1 MMKQIWKNLWSQR
14 AQNVWLFAEL
24 VVVCFVA
31 WTQIDPIAVRL
42 FYQNQPAGFD
52 IDRLVVADARLY
64 KTMGQNIYD
73 HDGDEYYQQM
83 SEQFTREMKQLKQ
96 HLLELD
102 EVAYVSFLDAIEG
115 YPRMNKS
122 YWEIPLPNDT
132 IGIDV
137 PWCFYNIEEDFFETF
152 GIQPIPGSPS
162 QHELSMNSGGG
173 QNLIITRSLAERIYG
188 SAEAAIGKNLDSGST
203 YGDGTG
209 NKYPI
214 IYTIRGV
221 VEDVGARTD
230 EYSTWMAFCPNGH
243 LSYNQSKA
251 RLVIRLK
258 PGVNMTRFVEEQTYR
273 TGELASEHFVIC
285 SFVPYVDAPK
295 NMDSFDSPDFNAQ
308 SDYDFNL
315 SVATAIFFLIN
326 LCLGVIGTFWMQT
339 KRRTEES
346 GIMRA
351 FGATKRRIMGMFL
364 AEGFVLT
371 TFSMFITCILYL
383 NYVKTGLGEL
393 CINPQL
399 PQCQPDPTWVADK
412 PLHFLIISGIVYLI
426 ILLTVSI
433 GILIPS
439 WNIVRTKPVEALREE

>member
-122 YWEIPLPNDT
+122 YTDIPLPNDT
-132 IGIDV
+132 ITV
-137 PWCFYNIEEDFFETF
+137 PWCYFDIGQDFFETF
-152 GIQPIPGSPS
+152 GIQPLPGSPS
-162 QHELSMNSGGG
+162 QHDLSMNTGGG
-173 QNLIITRSLAERIYG
+173 QSLILTRSLAERIYG
-188 SAEAAIGKNLDSGST
+188 SAEAAIGKNLDSDWT
-203 YGDGTG
+203 YVVKG
-209 NKYPI
+209 NKTSI
-214 IYTIRGV
+214 IYTILGV

-230 EYSTWMAFCPNGH
+230 EYSTWMAFSPNGWF
-243 LSYNQSKA
+243 SNNQQKA

-258 PGVNMTRFVEEQTYR
+258 PEVNMQRFVEEQTYR
-273 TGELASEHFVIC
+273 TGELASEHYVIC
-285 SFVPYVDAPK
+285 EFFPYVDAAK
-295 NMDSFDSPDFNAQ
+295 NIDSVHGADFNAQ

-315 SVATAIFFLIN
+315 SVATTIFFLIN

-393 CINPQL
+393 CIPSST
-399 PQCQPDPTWVADK
+399 QPDPTWVADK
-412 PLHFLIISGIVYLI
+412 PLHFLIISGIIYLI

-439 WNIVRTKPVEALREE
+439 WNIVRTKPVEALRDE

>member
-1 MMKQIWKNLWSQR
+1 MKQILKNLWSQR

-73 HDGDEYYQQM
+73 HDGDEYYQQT

-122 YWEIPLPNDT
+122 YMGIPLPNDT
-132 IGIDV
+132 ISV
-137 PWCFYNIEEDFFETF
+137 PWCYFNIGQDFFETF
-152 GIQPIPGSPS
+152 GIQPLPGSPS
-162 QHELSMNSGGG
+162 QHDLSMNTGGR
-173 QNLIITRSLAERIYG
+173 QSLILTRSLAERIYG
-188 SAEAAIGKNLDSGST
+188 SAEAAIGKNLDSGWT
-203 YGDGTG
+203 YVVKG
-209 NKYPI
+209 NKTSI
-214 IYTIRGV
+214 IYTILGV

-230 EYSTWMAFCPNGH
+230 EYSTWMAFSPNGH
-243 LSYNQSKA
+243 LSDYQPKA
-251 RLVIRLK
+251 RLAIRLK
-258 PGVNMTRFVEEQTYR
+258 PEVNMQRFVEEQTYR
-273 TGELASEHFVIC
+273 TGELASEHYVIC
-285 SFVPYVDAPK
+285 EFFPYVDAAK
-295 NMDSFDSPDFNAQ
+295 NIDSVHSADFNAQ
-308 SDYDFNL
+308 SESDYDFNL

-393 CINPQL
+393 CIPYST
-399 PQCQPDPTWVADK
+399 QPDPTWVADK

-439 WNIVRTKPVEALREE
+439 WNICRMKPMEALRDG

>member
-214 IYTIRGV
+214 IYTIRGC
-221 VEDVGARTD
+221 GGRC
-230 EYSTWMAFCPNGH
+230 WCPN
-243 LSYNQSKA
+243 
-251 RLVIRLK
+251 
-258 PGVNMTRFVEEQTYR
+258 
-273 TGELASEHFVIC
+273 
-285 SFVPYVDAPK
+285 
-295 NMDSFDSPDFNAQ
+295 
-308 SDYDFNL
+308 
-315 SVATAIFFLIN
+315 
-326 LCLGVIGTFWMQT
+326 
-339 KRRTEES
+339 
-346 GIMRA
+346 
-351 FGATKRRIMGMFL
+351 RRIQHLDG
-364 AEGFVLT
+364 V
-371 TFSMFITCILYL
+371 
-383 NYVKTGLGEL
+383 
-393 CINPQL
+393 L
-399 PQCQPDPTWVADK
+399 PQWT
-412 PLHFLIISGIVYLI
+412 PLL
-426 ILLTVSI
+426 
-433 GILIPS
+433 
-439 WNIVRTKPVEALREE
+439 

>member
-64 KTMGQNIYD
+64 KTMGQIISD

-122 YWEIPLPNDT
+122 YTDIPLPNDT
-132 IGIDV
+132 ITV
-137 PWCFYNIEEDFFETF
+137 PWCYFDIGQDFFETF
-152 GIQPIPGSPS
+152 GIQPLPGSPS
-162 QHELSMNSGGG
+162 QHDLSMNTGGG
-173 QNLIITRSLAERIYG
+173 QSLILTRSLAERIYG
-188 SAEAAIGKNLDSGST
+188 SAEAAIGKNLDSGWT
-203 YGDGTG
+203 YVVEG
-209 NKYPI
+209 NKTSI
-214 IYTIRGV
+214 SYTILGV

-230 EYSTWMAFCPNGH
+230 EYSTWMAFSPNGWF
-243 LSYNQSKA
+243 SNNQQKA

-258 PGVNMTRFVEEQTYR
+258 PEVNMQRFVEEQTYR
-273 TGELASEHFVIC
+273 TGELASEHYVIC
-285 SFVPYVDAPK
+285 EFFPYVDAAK
-295 NMDSFDSPDFNAQ
+295 NIDSVHSADFNAQ

-315 SVATAIFFLIN
+315 SVATTIFFLIN

-393 CINPQL
+393 CIPSST
-399 PQCQPDPTWVADK
+399 QPDPTWVADK
-412 PLHFLIISGIVYLI
+412 PLHFLIISGIIYLI

-439 WNIVRTKPVEALREE
+439 WNIVRTKPVEALRDE

>member
-122 YWEIPLPNDT
+122 YTDIPLPNDT
-132 IGIDV
+132 ITV
-137 PWCFYNIEEDFFETF
+137 PWCYFDIGQDFFETF
-152 GIQPIPGSPS
+152 GIQPLPGSPS
-162 QHELSMNSGGG
+162 QHDLSMNTGGG
-173 QNLIITRSLAERIYG
+173 QSLILTRSLAERIYG
-188 SAEAAIGKNLDSGST
+188 SAEAAIGKNLDSGWT
-203 YGDGTG
+203 YVVEG
-209 NKYPI
+209 NKTSI
-214 IYTIRGV
+214 IYTILGV

-230 EYSTWMAFCPNGH
+230 EYSTWMAFSPNGWF
-243 LSYNQSKA
+243 SNNQQKA

-258 PGVNMTRFVEEQTYR
+258 PEVNMQRFVEEQTYR

-351 FGATKRRIMGMFL
+351 FGATKRRIMGLFL

-371 TFSMFITCILYL
+371 TLSMFITCILYL

-393 CINPQL
+393 CIPSST
-399 PQCQPDPTWVADK
+399 QPDPTWVADK

>member
-64 KTMGQNIYD
+64 KTMGQIISD

-122 YWEIPLPNDT
+122 YTDIPLPNDT
-132 IGIDV
+132 ITV
-137 PWCFYNIEEDFFETF
+137 PWCYFDIGQDFFETF
-152 GIQPIPGSPS
+152 GIQPLPGSPS
-162 QHELSMNSGGG
+162 QHDLSMNTGGG
-173 QNLIITRSLAERIYG
+173 QSLILTRSLAERIYG
-188 SAEAAIGKNLDSGST
+188 SAEAAIGKNLDSGWT
-203 YGDGTG
+203 YVVEG
-209 NKYPI
+209 NKTSI
-214 IYTIRGV
+214 SYTILGV

-230 EYSTWMAFCPNGH
+230 EYSTWMAFSPNGWF
-243 LSYNQSKA
+243 SNNQQKA

-258 PGVNMTRFVEEQTYR
+258 PEVNMQRFVEEQTYR
-273 TGELASEHFVIC
+273 TGELASEHYVIC
-285 SFVPYVDAPK
+285 EFFPYVDAAK
-295 NMDSFDSPDFNAQ
+295 NIDSVHGADFNAQ

-315 SVATAIFFLIN
+315 SVATTIFFLIN

-393 CINPQL
+393 CIPSST
-399 PQCQPDPTWVADK
+399 QPDPTWVADK
-412 PLHFLIISGIVYLI
+412 PLHFLIISGIIYLI

-439 WNIVRTKPVEALREE
+439 WNIVRTKPVEALRDE

>member
-64 KTMGQNIYD
+64 KTMWQNTRGTIDEETYD
-73 HDGDEYYQQM
+73 QM
-83 SEQFTREMKQLKQ
+83 EERSTQEMKQLKQ

-122 YWEIPLPNDT
+122 YTDIPLPNDT
-132 IGIDV
+132 ITV
-137 PWCFYNIEEDFFETF
+137 PWCYFDIGQDFFETF
-152 GIQPIPGSPS
+152 GIQPLPGSPS
-162 QHELSMNSGGG
+162 QHDLSMNTGGG
-173 QNLIITRSLAERIYG
+173 QSLILTRSLAERIYG
-188 SAEAAIGKNLDSGST
+188 SAEAAIGKNLDSGWT

-214 IYTIRGV
+214 IYTIP
-221 VEDVGARTD
+221 RTD
-230 EYSTWMAFCPNGH
+230 EYSTWMAFSPNGWF
-243 LSYNQSKA
+243 SNNQQMA

-258 PGVNMTRFVEEQTYR
+258 PEVNMQRFVEEQTYR

-295 NMDSFDSPDFNAQ
+295 NMDFSDTPDFNAQ

-351 FGATKRRIMGMFL
+351 FGATRGRIMGMFL

-393 CINPQL
+393 CIPSST
-399 PQCQPDPTWVADK
+399 QPDPTWVADK

-439 WNIVRTKPVEALREE
+439 WNIVRTKPVEALRDE

>member
-1 MMKQIWKNLWSQR
+1 MKQILKNLWSQR

-31 WTQIDPIAVRL
+31 WTQIDPIVVRL

-102 EVAYVSFLDAIEG
+102 EVAYVSFLDGIEG
-115 YPRMNKS
+115 YPRMNKH
-122 YWEIPLPNDT
+122 YRDIPLPNDT
-132 IGIDV
+132 IMV
-137 PWCFYNIEEDFFETF
+137 PECLFDIEEDFFETF
-152 GIQPIPGSPS
+152 GIQPVPGSPS
-162 QHELSMNSGGG
+162 QHDLSMNTGGG
-173 QNLIITRSLAERIYG
+173 QSIILTRSLAERIYG
-188 SAEAAIGKNLDSGST
+188 SAEAAIGKNIESGIT
-203 YGDGTG
+203 FVDFEG
-209 NKYPI
+209 NKISI
-214 IYTIRGV
+214 IYTVKGV

-230 EYSTWMAFCPNGH
+230 EYSTWMAFCPNGRFCD
-243 LSYNQSKA
+243 YQQMA

-258 PGVNMTRFVEEQTYR
+258 PGVNMQRFVEEQTYR
-273 TGELASEHFVIC
+273 TGELASEHYVIC
-285 SFVPYVDAPK
+285 EFFPYADAAK
-295 NMDSFDSPDFNAQ
+295 NIDSAYGLDYNAQ

-371 TFSMFITCILYL
+371 TLSMLITCILYL

-393 CINPQL
+393 CIPLQAPQYE
-399 PQCQPDPTWVADK
+399 PDPTWVADK
-412 PLHFLIISGIVYLI
+412 PLHFCVIAGLVYLI
-426 ILLTVSI
+426 ILIVVSI
-433 GILIPS
+433 GIAIPA
-439 WNIVRTKPVEALREE
+439 WNIVRTKVVEALREE

>member
-122 YWEIPLPNDT
+122 YTDIPLPNDT
-132 IGIDV
+132 ITV
-137 PWCFYNIEEDFFETF
+137 PWCYFDIGQDFFETF
-152 GIQPIPGSPS
+152 GIQPLPGSPS
-162 QHELSMNSGGG
+162 QHDLSMNTGGG
-173 QNLIITRSLAERIYG
+173 QSLILTRSLAERIYG
-188 SAEAAIGKNLDSGST
+188 SAEAAIGKNLDSGWT
-203 YGDGTG
+203 YVVEG
-209 NKYPI
+209 NKTSI
-214 IYTIRGV
+214 IYTILGV

-230 EYSTWMAFCPNGH
+230 EYSTWMAFSPNGWF
-243 LSYNQSKA
+243 SNNQQKA

-258 PGVNMTRFVEEQTYR
+258 PEVNMQRFVEEQTYR
-273 TGELASEHFVIC
+273 TGELASEHYVIC
-285 SFVPYVDAPK
+285 EFFPYVDAAK

-371 TFSMFITCILYL
+371 TFSMFITCILYI

-393 CINPQL
+393 CIPSST
-399 PQCQPDPTWVADK
+399 QPDPTWVADK
-412 PLHFLIISGIVYLI
+412 PLHFLIISGIGYLI

>member
-102 EVAYVSFLDAIEG
+102 EVAYVSFLDAIEA

-273 TGELASEHFVIC
+273 TGELASEHYVIC
-285 SFVPYVDAPK
+285 EFFPYVDAAK
-295 NMDSFDSPDFNAQ
+295 NIDSVHSADFNAQ

-351 FGATKRRIMGMFL
+351 FGATRGRIMGMFL

-383 NYVKTGLGEL
+383 NYVKTGLGKL
-393 CINPQL
+393 CIPSST
-399 PQCQPDPTWVADK
+399 QPDPTWVADK
-412 PLHFLIISGIVYLI
+412 PLHFLIISGIIYLI

>member
-1 MMKQIWKNLWSQR
+1 MKQILKNLWSQR

-31 WTQIDPIAVRL
+31 WTQIDPIVVRL

-64 KTMGQNIYD
+64 KTMEQNTGDRTERETYD
-73 HDGDEYYQQM
+73 QM
-83 SEQFTREMKQLKQ
+83 EERFTQEMKQLKQ

-102 EVAYVSFLDAIEG
+102 EVAYVSFLDGIEG
-115 YPRMNKS
+115 YPRLNRNYTHIM
-122 YWEIPLPNDT
+122 LPNDT
-132 IGIDV
+132 IIV
-137 PWCFYNIEEDFFETF
+137 PWCYFDIGQDFFETF
-152 GIQPIPGSPS
+152 GIQPLPGSPS
-162 QHELSMNSGGG
+162 QHDLSMNTGGG
-173 QNLIITRSLAERIYG
+173 QSLILTRSLAERIYG
-188 SAEAAIGKNLDSGST
+188 SAEAAIGKNLDSGWT
-203 YGDGTG
+203 YVDVEG
-209 NKYPI
+209 NKNSI
-214 IYTIRGV
+214 IYTIQGV

-230 EYSTWMAFCPNGH
+230 EYSTWMAFSPNGWF
-243 LSYNQSKA
+243 SNNQQMA

-258 PGVNMTRFVEEQTYR
+258 PVCEF
-273 TGELASEHFVIC
+273 F
-285 SFVPYVDAPK
+285 PYVDAAK
-295 NMDSFDSPDFNAQ
+295 NIDSVHSADFNAQ

-351 FGATKRRIMGMFL
+351 FGATKRRIMGLFL

-393 CINPQL
+393 CIPSST
-399 PQCQPDPTWVADK
+399 QPDPTWVADK

>member
-122 YWEIPLPNDT
+122 YTDIPLPNDT
-132 IGIDV
+132 ITV
-137 PWCFYNIEEDFFETF
+137 PWCYFDIGQDFFETF
-152 GIQPIPGSPS
+152 GIQPLPGSPS
-162 QHELSMNSGGG
+162 QHDLSMNSGGG
-173 QNLIITRSLAERIYG
+173 QSLILTRSLAERIYG
-188 SAEAAIGKNLDSGST
+188 SAEAAIGKNLDSGWT
-203 YGDGTG
+203 YVVKG
-209 NKYPI
+209 NKTSI
-214 IYTIRGV
+214 IYTILGV

-230 EYSTWMAFCPNGH
+230 EYSTWMAFSPNGWF
-243 LSYNQSKA
+243 SNNQQKA

-258 PGVNMTRFVEEQTYR
+258 PEVNMQRFVEEQTYR
-273 TGELASEHFVIC
+273 TGELASEHYVIC
-285 SFVPYVDAPK
+285 EFFPYVDAAK
-295 NMDSFDSPDFNAQ
+295 NIDSVHGADFNAQ

-315 SVATAIFFLIN
+315 SVATTIFFLIN

-393 CINPQL
+393 CIPSST
-399 PQCQPDPTWVADK
+399 QPDPTWVADK
-412 PLHFLIISGIVYLI
+412 PLHFLIISGIIYLI

-439 WNIVRTKPVEALREE
+439 WNIVRTKPVEALRDE

>member
-122 YWEIPLPNDT
+122 YTDIPLPNDT
-132 IGIDV
+132 ITV
-137 PWCFYNIEEDFFETF
+137 PWCYFDIGQDFFETF
-152 GIQPIPGSPS
+152 GIQPLPGSPS
-162 QHELSMNSGGG
+162 QHDLSMNTGGG
-173 QNLIITRSLAERIYG
+173 QSLILTRSLAERIYG
-188 SAEAAIGKNLDSGST
+188 SAEAAIGKNLDSGWT
-203 YGDGTG
+203 YVVEG
-209 NKYPI
+209 NKTSI
-214 IYTIRGV
+214 IYTILGV

-230 EYSTWMAFCPNGH
+230 EYSTWMAFSPNGWF
-243 LSYNQSKA
+243 SNNQQKA

-258 PGVNMTRFVEEQTYR
+258 PEVNMQRFVEEQTYR
-273 TGELASEHFVIC
+273 TGELASEHYVIC
-285 SFVPYVDAPK
+285 EFFPYVDAAK

-371 TFSMFITCILYL
+371 TFSMFITCILYI

-393 CINPQL
+393 CIPSST
-399 PQCQPDPTWVADK
+399 QPDPTWVADK

>member
-1 MMKQIWKNLWSQR
+1 MKQILKNLWSQR

-64 KTMGQNIYD
+64 KTMSQNTRGTI
-73 HDGDEYYQQM
+73 DEENYNQM
-83 SEQFTREMKQLKQ
+83 EERSTQEMKQLKQ

-102 EVAYVSFLDAIEG
+102 EVAYVSFLDDIES
-115 YPRMNKS
+115 YPRMDKL
-122 YWEIPLPNDT
+122 YTDIPLPNDT
-132 IGIDV
+132 ITV
-137 PWCFYNIEEDFFETF
+137 PWCYFNIGQDFFETF
-152 GIQPIPGSPS
+152 GIQPLPGSPS
-162 QHELSMNSGGG
+162 QHDLSMNTGGG
-173 QNLIITRSLAERIYG
+173 RSLILTRSLAERIYG
-188 SAEAAIGKNLDSGST
+188 SAEAAIGKNFDPGWT
-203 YGDGTG
+203 YGVGE
-209 NKYPI
+209 NKTSI
-214 IYTIRGV
+214 IYTILGV

-230 EYSTWMAFCPNGH
+230 EYSTWMAFSPNGWF
-243 LSYNQSKA
+243 SNDNQQMA

-258 PGVNMTRFVEEQTYR
+258 PEVNMQRFVEEQTYR
-273 TGELASEHFVIC
+273 TGELASEHYVIC
-285 SFVPYVDAPK
+285 EFFPYVDAAK
-295 NMDSFDSPDFNAQ
+295 NTDSIHGADFNAQ

-393 CINPQL
+393 CIPFST
-399 PQCQPDPTWVADK
+399 QPDPTWVADK

-439 WNIVRTKPVEALREE
+439 WNICRKKIVETLNSQ

>member
-64 KTMGQNIYD
+64 KTMGQIISD

-122 YWEIPLPNDT
+122 YTDIPLPNDT
-132 IGIDV
+132 ITV
-137 PWCFYNIEEDFFETF
+137 PWCYFDIGQDFFETF
-152 GIQPIPGSPS
+152 GIQPLPGSPS
-162 QHELSMNSGGG
+162 QHDLSMNTGGG
-173 QNLIITRSLAERIYG
+173 QSLILTRSLAERIYG
-188 SAEAAIGKNLDSGST
+188 SAEAAIGKNLDSGWT
-203 YGDGTG
+203 YVVEG
-209 NKYPI
+209 NKTSI
-214 IYTIRGV
+214 IYTILGV

-230 EYSTWMAFCPNGH
+230 EYSTWMAFSPNGWF
-243 LSYNQSKA
+243 SNNQQKA

-258 PGVNMTRFVEEQTYR
+258 PEVNMQRFVEEQTYR
-273 TGELASEHFVIC
+273 TGELASEHYVIC
-285 SFVPYVDAPK
+285 EFFPYVDAAK
-295 NMDSFDSPDFNAQ
+295 NIDSVHGADFNAQ

-315 SVATAIFFLIN
+315 SVATTIFFLIN

-393 CINPQL
+393 CIPSST
-399 PQCQPDPTWVADK
+399 QPDPTWVADK
-412 PLHFLIISGIVYLI
+412 PLHFLIISGIIYLI

-439 WNIVRTKPVEALREE
+439 WNIVRTKPVEALRDE

>member
-42 FYQNQPAGFD
+42 FYHNQPTGFD
-52 IDRLVVADARLY
+52 IDRLVVAEAQLC
-64 KTMGQNIYD
+64 KTMWQDPRGPIEEETYYD
-73 HDGDEYYQQM
+73 QMDEK
-83 SEQFTREMKQLKQ
+83 FTQEMKQLKQ

-102 EVAYVSFLDAIEG
+102 EVAYVSFLDGIEG
-115 YPRMNKS
+115 YPCMNKH

-137 PWCFYNIEEDFFETF
+137 PWCFFNIEEDFFETF

-243 LSYNQSKA
+243 LSNYQSKA

-295 NMDSFDSPDFNAQ
+295 NMDFSDTPDFNAQ

-393 CINPQL
+393 CIPSST
-399 PQCQPDPTWVADK
+399 QPDPTWVADK

>member
-122 YWEIPLPNDT
+122 YTDIPLPNDT
-132 IGIDV
+132 ITV
-137 PWCFYNIEEDFFETF
+137 PWCYFDIGQDFFETF
-152 GIQPIPGSPS
+152 GIQPLPGSPS
-162 QHELSMNSGGG
+162 QHDLSMNTGGG

-188 SAEAAIGKNLDSGST
+188 SAEAAIGKNLDSGWT
-203 YGDGTG
+203 YVVEG
-209 NKYPI
+209 NKTSI
-214 IYTIRGV
+214 IYTILGV

-230 EYSTWMAFCPNGH
+230 EYSTWMAFSPNGWF
-243 LSYNQSKA
+243 SNNQQKA

-258 PGVNMTRFVEEQTYR
+258 PEVNMQRFVEEQTYR
-273 TGELASEHFVIC
+273 TGELASEHYVIC
-285 SFVPYVDAPK
+285 EFFPYVDAAK
-295 NMDSFDSPDFNAQ
+295 NIDSVHGADFNAQ

-351 FGATKRRIMGMFL
+351 FGATRGRIMGMFL

-393 CINPQL
+393 CIPSST
-399 PQCQPDPTWVADK
+399 QPDPTWVADK

>member
-122 YWEIPLPNDT
+122 YTDIPLPNDT
-132 IGIDV
+132 ITV
-137 PWCFYNIEEDFFETF
+137 PWCYFDIGQDFFETF
-152 GIQPIPGSPS
+152 GIQPLPGSPS
-162 QHELSMNSGGG
+162 QHDLSMNTGGG
-173 QNLIITRSLAERIYG
+173 QSLILTRSLAERIYG
-188 SAEAAIGKNLDSGST
+188 SAEAAIGKNLDSGWT
-203 YGDGTG
+203 YVVEG
-209 NKYPI
+209 NKTSI
-214 IYTIRGV
+214 IYTILGV

-230 EYSTWMAFCPNGH
+230 EYSTWMAFSPNGRFCD
-243 LSYNQSKA
+243 YQQMA

-258 PGVNMTRFVEEQTYR
+258 PGVNMQRFVEEQTYR
-273 TGELASEHFVIC
+273 TEELASEHYVIC
-285 SFVPYVDAPK
+285 EFFPYVDAAK
-295 NMDSFDSPDFNAQ
+295 NIDSVHSADFNAQ

-393 CINPQL
+393 CIPSST
-399 PQCQPDPTWVADK
+399 QPDPTWVADK
-412 PLHFLIISGIVYLI
+412 PLHFFIISGIVYLI

>member
-1 MMKQIWKNLWSQR
+1 MKQILKNLWSQR

-31 WTQIDPIAVRL
+31 WTQIDPIVVRL

-64 KTMGQNIYD
+64 KTMEQNTGDRTERETYD
-73 HDGDEYYQQM
+73 QM
-83 SEQFTREMKQLKQ
+83 EERFTQEMKQLKQ

-102 EVAYVSFLDAIEG
+102 EVAYVSFLDGIEG
-115 YPRMNKS
+115 YPRLNRYYTHIM
-122 YWEIPLPNDT
+122 LPNDT
-132 IGIDV
+132 IIV
-137 PWCFYNIEEDFFETF
+137 PWCYFDIGQDFFETF
-152 GIQPIPGSPS
+152 GIQPLPGSPS
-162 QHELSMNSGGG
+162 QHDLSMNTGGG
-173 QNLIITRSLAERIYG
+173 QSLILTRSLAERIYG
-188 SAEAAIGKNLDSGST
+188 SAEAAIGKNLDSGWT
-203 YGDGTG
+203 YVDVEG
-209 NKYPI
+209 NKNSI
-214 IYTIRGV
+214 IYTIQGV

-230 EYSTWMAFCPNGH
+230 EYSTWMAFSPNGWF
-243 LSYNQSKA
+243 SNNQQMA

-258 PGVNMTRFVEEQTYR
+258 PGVNMQRFVEEQTYR
-273 TGELASEHFVIC
+273 TGELASEHYVIC
-285 SFVPYVDAPK
+285 EFFPYVDAAK
-295 NMDSFDSPDFNAQ
+295 NIDSVHSADFNAQ

-371 TFSMFITCILYL
+371 TLSIIITCILYL

-393 CINPQL
+393 CIPLQAPQFE
-399 PQCQPDPTWVADK
+399 PDPTWVADK
-412 PLHFLIISGIVYLI
+412 PLHFCILAGIVYVI
-426 ILLTVSI
+426 ICIVVSI

-439 WNIVRTKPVEALREE
+439 WNIVRTKPVEALRDE

>member
-122 YWEIPLPNDT
+122 YTDIPLPNDT
-132 IGIDV
+132 ITV
-137 PWCFYNIEEDFFETF
+137 PWCYFDIGQDFFETF
-152 GIQPIPGSPS
+152 GIQPLPGSPS
-162 QHELSMNSGGG
+162 QHDLSMNTGGG
-173 QNLIITRSLAERIYG
+173 QSLILTRSLAERIYG
-188 SAEAAIGKNLDSGST
+188 SAEAAIGKNLDSGWT
-203 YGDGTG
+203 YVVKG
-209 NKYPI
+209 NKTSI
-214 IYTIRGV
+214 IYTILGV

-230 EYSTWMAFCPNGH
+230 EYSTWMAFSPNGWF
-243 LSYNQSKA
+243 SNNQQKA

-258 PGVNMTRFVEEQTYR
+258 PEVNMQRFVEEQTYR
-273 TGELASEHFVIC
+273 TGELASEHYVIC
-285 SFVPYVDAPK
+285 EFFPYVDAAK
-295 NMDSFDSPDFNAQ
+295 NIDSVHGADFNAQ

-315 SVATAIFFLIN
+315 SVATTIFFLIN
-326 LCLGVIGTFWMQT
+326 LCLGVIGTFWMQS

-346 GIMRA
+346 GIMPA

-393 CINPQL
+393 CIPSST
-399 PQCQPDPTWVADK
+399 QPDPTWVADK

>member
-122 YWEIPLPNDT
+122 YTDIPLPNDT
-132 IGIDV
+132 ITV
-137 PWCFYNIEEDFFETF
+137 PWCYFDIGQDFFETF
-152 GIQPIPGSPS
+152 GIQPLPGSPS
-162 QHELSMNSGGG
+162 QHDLSMNTGGG
-173 QNLIITRSLAERIYG
+173 QSLILTRSLAERIYG
-188 SAEAAIGKNLDSGST
+188 SAEAAIGKNLDSGWT
-203 YGDGTG
+203 YVVEG
-209 NKYPI
+209 NKTSI
-214 IYTIRGV
+214 IYTILGV

-230 EYSTWMAFCPNGH
+230 EYSTWMAFSPNGWF
-243 LSYNQSKA
+243 SNNQQKA

-258 PGVNMTRFVEEQTYR
+258 PEVNMQRFVEEQTYR
-273 TGELASEHFVIC
+273 TGELASEHYVIC
-285 SFVPYVDAPK
+285 EFFPYVDAAK
-295 NMDSFDSPDFNAQ
+295 NIDSVHGADFNAQ

-412 PLHFLIISGIVYLI
+412 PLHFCILAGIVYVI
-426 ILLTVSI
+426 ICIVVSI
-433 GILIPS
+433 GIAIPA
-439 WNIVRTKPVEALREE
+439 WNIVRTKVVKALRDE

>member
-122 YWEIPLPNDT
+122 YTDIPLPNDT
-132 IGIDV
+132 ITV
-137 PWCFYNIEEDFFETF
+137 PWCYFDIGQDFFETF
-152 GIQPIPGSPS
+152 GIQPLPGSPS
-162 QHELSMNSGGG
+162 QHRLSMNSGGG
-173 QNLIITRSLAERIYG
+173 QSLILTRSLAERIYG
-188 SAEAAIGKNLDSGST
+188 SAEAAIGKNLDSGWT
-203 YGDGTG
+203 YVVEG
-209 NKYPI
+209 NKTSI
-214 IYTIRGV
+214 IYTILGV

-230 EYSTWMAFCPNGH
+230 EYSTWMAFSPNGWF
-243 LSYNQSKA
+243 SNNQQKA

-258 PGVNMTRFVEEQTYR
+258 PEVNMQRFVEEQTYR
-273 TGELASEHFVIC
+273 TGELASEHYVIC
-285 SFVPYVDAPK
+285 EFFPYVDAAK
-295 NMDSFDSPDFNAQ
+295 NIDSVHGADFNAQ

-315 SVATAIFFLIN
+315 SVATTIFFLIN

-339 KRRTEES
+339 QRRTEES

-371 TFSMFITCILYL
+371 TLSMFITSILYL
-383 NYVKTGLGEL
+383 NYVKTGLGSL

-412 PLHFLIISGIVYLI
+412 PLHFCILAGIVYVI
-426 ILLTVSI
+426 ICIVVSI
-433 GILIPS
+433 GIAIPA
-439 WNIVRTKPVEALREE
+439 WNIVRTKVVKALRDE

>member
-1 MMKQIWKNLWSQR
+1 MKQILKNLWSQR

-31 WTQIDPIAVRL
+31 WTQIDPIVVRL

-64 KTMGQNIYD
+64 KTMEQNTGDRTERETYD
-73 HDGDEYYQQM
+73 QM
-83 SEQFTREMKQLKQ
+83 EERFTQEMKQLKQ

-102 EVAYVSFLDAIEG
+102 EVAYVSFLDGIEG
-115 YPRMNKS
+115 YPRMNKH

-137 PWCFYNIEEDFFETF
+137 PWCFFNIEEDFFETF
-152 GIQPIPGSPS
+152 GILPIPGSPS

-173 QNLIITRSLAERIYG
+173 QSLILTRSLAERIYG

-295 NMDSFDSPDFNAQ
+295 NMDFSDTPDFNAQ

-351 FGATKRRIMGMFL
+351 FG
-364 AEGFVLT
+364 
-371 TFSMFITCILYL
+371 ITCILYL

-393 CINPQL
+393 CIPSST
-399 PQCQPDPTWVADK
+399 QPDPTWVADK

>member
-122 YWEIPLPNDT
+122 YTDIPLPNDT
-132 IGIDV
+132 ITV
-137 PWCFYNIEEDFFETF
+137 PWCYFDIGQDFFETF
-152 GIQPIPGSPS
+152 GIQPLPGSPS
-162 QHELSMNSGGG
+162 QHDLSMNTGGG
-173 QNLIITRSLAERIYG
+173 QSLILTRSLAERIYG
-188 SAEAAIGKNLDSGST
+188 SAEAAIGKNLDSGWT
-203 YGDGTG
+203 YVVEG
-209 NKYPI
+209 NKTSI
-214 IYTIRGV
+214 IYTILGV

-230 EYSTWMAFCPNGH
+230 EYSTWMAFSPNGWF
-243 LSYNQSKA
+243 SNNQQKA

-258 PGVNMTRFVEEQTYR
+258 PEVNMQRFVEEQTYR
-273 TGELASEHFVIC
+273 TGELASEHYVIC
-285 SFVPYVDAPK
+285 EFFPYVDAAK
-295 NMDSFDSPDFNAQ
+295 NIDSVHGADFNAQ

-371 TFSMFITCILYL
+371 TFSMFITCILYI

-393 CINPQL
+393 CIPSST
-399 PQCQPDPTWVADK
+399 QPDPTWVADK

-439 WNIVRTKPVEALREE
+439 WNIVRTKPVEAWGEE

>member
-122 YWEIPLPNDT
+122 YTDIPLPNDT
-132 IGIDV
+132 ITV
-137 PWCFYNIEEDFFETF
+137 PWCYFDIGQDFFETF
-152 GIQPIPGSPS
+152 GIQPLPGSPS
-162 QHELSMNSGGG
+162 QHDLSMNTGGG
-173 QNLIITRSLAERIYG
+173 QSLILTRSLAERIYG
-188 SAEAAIGKNLDSGST
+188 SAEAAIGKNLDSGWT
-203 YGDGTG
+203 YVVKG
-209 NKYPI
+209 NKTSI
-214 IYTIRGV
+214 IYTILGV

-230 EYSTWMAFCPNGH
+230 EYSTWMAFSPNGWF
-243 LSYNQSKA
+243 SNNQQKA

-258 PGVNMTRFVEEQTYR
+258 PEVNMQRFVEEQTYR
-273 TGELASEHFVIC
+273 TGELASEHYVIC
-285 SFVPYVDAPK
+285 EFFPYVDAAK
-295 NMDSFDSPDFNAQ
+295 NIDSVHGADLNAQ

-315 SVATAIFFLIN
+315 SVATTIFFLIN

-393 CINPQL
+393 CIPYST
-399 PQCQPDPTWVADK
+399 QPDPTWVADK
-412 PLHFLIISGIVYLI
+412 PLHFLIISGIIYLI

-439 WNIVRTKPVEALREE
+439 WNIVRTKPVEALRDE